1 MVKRS
6 VQAEA
11 GKAERQGGGMKKIF
25 AGLAVALMVASA
37 CGGSNGDT
45 TTSAAL
51 EDVAVSECV
60 QAPVAVGGF
69 TILGSHRI
77 EGISDLKVCVD
88 ANARAGVVPQVI
100 NQPDC
105 GSPCFTIEVRN
116 LDIAADEKVEI
127 TMKRDGVPAQ
137 PITFDP
143 EPLNPSAG
151 NETGRICVI
160 GHGGPPDPC
169 AERVTSPKNL
179 TAAPARTKMT
189 LNWSPSKDTGDG
201 DLQGYELWR
210 STTGEE
216 GSFVYVSTLA
226 DTTALDSGLTRK
238 QQYWY
243 YVVAFDGDGHRTASD
258 IATATTK

>member
-1 MVKRS
+1 MRKVL
-6 VQAEA
+6 
-11 GKAERQGGGMKKIF
+11 
-25 AGLAVALMVASA
+25 AGLAVAAMVASA
-37 CGGSNGDT
+37 CGGSGGDT
-45 TTSAAL
+45 TTAAAL

-60 QAPVAVGGF
+60 VAPVSVGGF

-88 ANARAGVVPQVI
+88 AGARAGVVPQVV

-116 LDIAADEKVEI
+116 LDIAADEKIEI
-127 TMKRDGVPAQ
+127 TMKRDGVAAQ

-143 EPLNPSAG
+143 EPVNPTSG

-169 AERVTSPKNL
+169 AERLTTPKSL
-179 TAAPARTKMT
+179 TAQPARTKMT
-189 LNWSPSKDTGDG
+189 LGWSPSQDTGDG
-201 DLQGYELWR
+201 DITGYELWR

-216 GSFVYVSTLA
+216 ASFVYVATFPNTSAA
-226 DTTALDSGLTRK
+226 DTGLTRK

-243 YVVAFDGDGHRTASD
+243 YVVAVDADGHRSTASN